1 MLGFAPISSLP
12 ISAFPYYSNTS
23 GIFATGAI
31 GSVTTTV
38 GKAITVTGVRGTGV
52 IGVVGAGQGATIT
65 VTGVRGTGTIDHVCL
80 RTWNEVDTVVC

>member
-23 GIFATGAI
+23 GIFATGVI
-31 GSVTTTV
+31 GAVTVTV
-38 GKAITVTGVRGTGV
+38 NKSATVTGVRGTGV
-52 IGVVGAGQGATIT
+52 LGVVGAGQGATIT
-65 VTGVRGTGTIDHVCL
+65 VTGVRGTGAIDHACL